1 MTLRRQN
8 VAMFFF
14 FGVIA
19 LALVFRLY
27 EYETKPFDPVAFANM
42 SVAKGDVVSYDP
54 QFHDDS
60 IVVHVNQPYRQ
71 PEHFHEAYAYFIDS
85 DRIAKDWQIPWAW
98 KQEMRSTLWDNG
110 RAFFAE
116 RLVIMDGAITRR
128 SYPIPS
134 DRAPSMTELAIRSGK
149 ISRPMFLQVMF
160 LHELAHLIDMKYMLS
175 NAIPPSARQNYDRG
189 NVALNS
195 GDFEQARKLFNLA
208 VEEFRWYP
216 DALDNLGLVERRMG
230 RTDRALACYARSLDI
245 DPAGEI
251 ALRNTIAALADKGDL
266 PGALAATAN
275 LEKIL
280 PQDPEGPF
288 WRGLLLVAQGNY
300 TLAIP
305 ALERARRMYFEQKN
319 PAVLDTDALR
329 VRAYTQLR
337 NAVQLAIATSD
348 LKDSCGRYPDRGASS
363 KECVTFSSTRPAN

>member
-1 MTLRRQN
+1 MLRRQN
-8 VAMFFF
+8 IAIFLFV
-14 FGVIA
+14 GVIA
-19 LALVFRLY
+19 LALAFRLY

-54 QFHDDS
+54 RFHDDT
-60 IVVHVNQPYRQ
+60 IVLHVNRPYRP

-85 DRIAKDWQIPWAW
+85 DRIVNDWQVPWTW

-116 RLVIMDGAITRR
+116 RIVIMDGAITRR
-128 SYPIPS
+128 SYAMPS
-134 DRAPSMTELAIRSGK
+134 NRAPSMPELAIGSGK
-149 ISRPMFLQVMF
+149 IDRPMFLQFMF
-160 LHELAHLIDMKYMLS
+160 LHELTHLIDTKYMLP

-195 GDFEQARKLFNLA
+195 GDFEQAGKLFNLA
-208 VEEFRWYP
+208 VEQFRWYP

-230 RTDRALACYARSLDI
+230 RTDQALVCYARSLDI

-251 ALRNTIAALADKGDL
+251 ALRNTIAALTDKGDL
-266 PGALAATAN
+266 SGALAATAN

-288 WRGLLLVAQGNY
+288 WRGLLLVAEGNY
-300 TLAIP
+300 ALAVP
-305 ALERARRMYFEQKN
+305 ALERARRMYFDQKN

-329 VRAYTQLR
+329 VRAYRQLH
-337 NAVQLAIATSD
+337 NAAQLAIAASD
-348 LKDSCGRYPDRGASS
+348 LKNSCGRYPDRGASS
-363 KECVTFSSTRPAN
+363 KECVTFSTVRPAN

>member
-1 MTLRRQN
+1 MRRRQN
-8 VAMFFF
+8 IAIFFF
-14 FGVIA
+14 LGVVVLA
-19 LALVFRLY
+19 LAFRLY

-42 SVAKGDVVSYDP
+42 SVAKGDVVNYDP
-54 QFHDDS
+54 RFHDDS
-60 IVVHVNQPYRQ
+60 MVLHVNQPYRP

-85 DRIAKDWQIPWAW
+85 DRIAKDWRVPWAW

-116 RLVIMDGAITRR
+116 RMVIMDGAITRR
-128 SYPIPS
+128 SYPLPS
-134 DRAPSMTELAIRSGK
+134 DRAPSMPELAIGSGK
-149 ISRPMFLQVMF
+149 IDRPTFLQIMF
-160 LHELAHLIDMKYMLS
+160 LHELAHLIDTKYMLPL
-175 NAIPPSARQNYDRG
+175 AIPASARQNYDRG
-189 NVALNS
+189 NVALNA

-216 DALDNLGLVERRMG
+216 DALDNLGLAERRMG
-230 RTDRALACYARSLDI
+230 HADEALACYARSLDI

-251 ALRNTIAALADKGDL
+251 ALRNTIAALTDKGDIS
-266 PGALAATAN
+266 GALAATAT
-275 LEKIL
+275 LEKML
-280 PQDPEGPF
+280 PQNPEGPF
-288 WRGLLLVAQGNY
+288 WRGLLLVEEGSY
-300 TLAIP
+300 TLAVP

-337 NAVQLAIATSD
+337 NTAQLAIATSD

-363 KECVTFSSTRPAN
+363 KECVAFSTPRPAN

>member
-1 MTLRRQN
+1 MPRRQII
-8 VAMFFF
+8 AMCLF

-19 LALVFRLY
+19 LALTYRLY
-27 EYETKPFDPVAFANM
+27 QYETKPFDPVAFANM
-42 SVAKGDVVSYDP
+42 AVAKGYVVNYDP

-60 IVVHVNQPYRQ
+60 TVLHVNQPYRP

-85 DRIAKDWQIPWAW
+85 DRIAKDWRVPWAW

-110 RAFFAE
+110 RAFFPE
-116 RLVIMDGAITRR
+116 RIVIMDGAITRR
-128 SYPIPS
+128 SYAIPS
-134 DRAPSMTELAIRSGK
+134 DRAPSMPELAIGSGK
-149 ISRPMFLQVMF
+149 VDRPMFLQFMF
-160 LHELAHLIDMKYMLS
+160 LHELAHLTDTKYMLPD
-175 NAIPPSARQNYDRG
+175 AIPPAARDDYNRG
-189 NVALNS
+189 NVAINS

-208 VEEFRWYP
+208 IEEFRWYP

-230 RTDRALACYARSLDI
+230 QTDQALACYARSLDI

-266 PGALAATAN
+266 SGALAGTGN

-288 WRGLLLVAQGNY
+288 WRGLLLVEEGNY
-300 TLAIP
+300 RLAIP
-305 ALERARRMYFEQKN
+305 AIERARRMYFDQKN

-329 VRAYTQLR
+329 VRAYRQLH
-337 NAVQLAIATSD
+337 NAAQLTIATSD
-348 LKDSCGRYPDRGASS
+348 LKDSCGRYPDRAASAN
-363 KECVTFSSTRPAN
+363 ECVAFSTARPAN